1 MYKLVDEILKK
12 GNNSLKKK
20 SSDQTLVGI
29 RKYHFYLFDILAML
43 HKIAIHNHMYIMYLI
58 PRKTSVDTD
67 LCLVC
72 PL

>member
-1 MYKLVDEILKK
+1 M
-12 GNNSLKKK
+12 
-20 SSDQTLVGI
+20 
-29 RKYHFYLFDILAML
+29 LAML